1 MLLKKNQTSLRKLTK
16 ILRPQLFTSRRRRK
30 ETSGVQGAIR
40 ALNLE
45 GRLTESKYN
54 RSLAALL

>member
-1 MLLKKNQTSLRKLTK
+1 MAETK
-16 ILRPQLFTSRRRRK
+16 TCANPYISRRQEK
-30 ETSGVQGAIR
+30 EASGIQGAIR

-45 GRLTESKYN
+45 GRLTESKYK